1 MSRGCRLYIGNL
13 PSDCRERDLDR
24 FFKGYGRMTDVLI
37 KQVRINSIMV
47 IVIIGIFMIIR
58 T

>member
-37 KQVRINSIMV
+37 KQVRINSIMI